1 MVLCGVWRG
10 SLDGGNLSAGADLSH
25 RGSRARV
32 VGLFPCAKPIR
43 DRQKGVKCMKI
54 VVVRSPKLF
63 RGILRRMF
71 GIRRED
77 YIE

>member
-1 MVLCGVWRG
+1 
-10 SLDGGNLSAGADLSH
+10 
-25 RGSRARV
+25 
-32 VGLFPCAKPIR
+32 
-43 DRQKGVKCMKI
+43 MKI